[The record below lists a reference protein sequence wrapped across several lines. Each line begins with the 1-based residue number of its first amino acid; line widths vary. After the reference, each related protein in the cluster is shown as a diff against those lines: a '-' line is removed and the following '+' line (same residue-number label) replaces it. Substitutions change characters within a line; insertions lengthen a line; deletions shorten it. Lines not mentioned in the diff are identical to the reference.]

1 MKKLLL
7 LGIMLLG
14 IVGGVKAGNLYATL
28 GTESYCN
35 ASWNAGTKTMS
46 WNGIWAAPSGA
57 GGSLYFIHTGLPS
70 GNITSYTKFHA
81 TLSNFSDNVDYILL
95 RIKQGD
101 NNYADAKLVAG
112 ENNIDL
118 KALAAKNPDVDFT
131 KVTDITLWGANEA
144 LADKTIDS
152 EHPASVVIENVYLQR
167 AKNVTSASLSEEI
180 TDISYL
186 TEGGT
191 FAIANTSGTAIEA
204 YKDNDPAAIETPLN
218 TITTDLYYYF
228 KVEALPAL
236 DVDGDGKNDTET
248 YYRIAIQNAEGT
260 AKPTGYYWHGNYVNR
275 IGWGALWSTSCQ
287 ADGATSAGESAYGR
301 DGDYNA
307 VWTITYVAGTGFKFY
322 NPKNKTYMTLNY
334 TADSET
340 FLKLYKNVIVN
351 INTEFDKQEDVAD
364 DDIFA
369 LSKATGYDAE
379 TGTITNG
386 GWTFATPV
394 DISNWDYLV
403 ITTIDN
409 ASDGSRKIRI
419 TDENGTSIEGNQ
431 YAGSVAGTGNDMY
444 LDRWNNQNAIRISID
459 YLRINKGLD
468 VSKIKSLTFANN
480 NGNDD
485 CILRISNV
493 YLTDYNNTKMAGG
506 YCDGD
511 VKREYSETGKY
522 GTICLPYVA
531 SYAGA
536 EVYSISGK
544 DASGISLSKVT
555 GLLEA
560 GKPYFYMASDVNG
573 QDNKG
578 AVRNVNFF
586 RADFGTYDVATPPIE
601 NNGLIGTFSDIKA
614 PQGDNFYVL
623 SGNKLYYTTDAEV
636 NVGANKAYINKSR
649 IVNKGGGAA
658 KAFIDFDEL
667 EATGI
672 DAVDTAKTLKGGK
685 FYDLSGREVAN
696 PTRGLYIVNGKK
708 VLIK

>member
-14 IVGGVKAGNLYATL
+14 IVGGVKAGKLYATL
-28 GTESYCN
+28 GTEWYCD

-57 GGSLYFIHTGLPS
+57 PGSLYFINTGLPS

-118 KALAAKNPDVDFT
+118 KALAAENPDVDFT
-131 KVTDITLWGANEA
+131 KVTDITLWGANKA
-144 LADKTIDS
+144 LAGKTIDS
-152 EHPASVVIENVYLQR
+152 EHPASVVIENVYLQS

-186 TEGGT
+186 TGGGT
-191 FAIANTSGTAIEA
+191 FVIANTSGTAIEA
-204 YKDNDPAAIETPLN
+204 YKGTEAYAIETPLN

-228 KVEALPAL
+228 TVEALPAL
-236 DVDGDGKNDTET
+236 DVDGNGENDTET

-260 AKPTGYYWHGNYVNR
+260 AKPTNFWRGNYVNR
-275 IGWGALWSTSCQ
+275 IGWGDLWSTSCK
-287 ADGATSAGESAYGR
+287 ADGASDGESAYGR

-307 VWTITYVAGTGFKFY
+307 VWTITYVADKGFKFF
-322 NPKNKTYMTLNY
+322 NPKNKKYMTLNS
-334 TADSET
+334 TVDSET

-379 TGTITNG
+379 TGTIKNG

-419 TDENGTSIEGNQ
+419 KDENGTSIEGNQ
-431 YAGSVAGTGNDMY
+431 YAGKVAGTGNDMY

-573 QDNKG
+573 QNNEG
-578 AVRNVNFF
+578 TVRNVNFF

-601 NNGLIGTFSDIKA
+601 NNGLIGTFSAITA

-623 SGNKLYYTTDAEV
+623 SGNKLYYTTGAEV
-636 NVGANKAYINKSR
+636 KVGANKAYIDKSQ

>member
-14 IVGGVKAGNLYATL
+14 IVGGVKAGKLYATL

-57 GGSLYFIHTGLPS
+57 EGSLYFINTGLPS

-118 KALAAKNPDVDFT
+118 KALAAENPDVDFT

-152 EHPASVVIENVYLQR
+152 GNPASVVIENVYLQS

-186 TEGGT
+186 TAGGT
-191 FAIANTSGTAIEA
+191 FVIANTSGTAIEA

-228 KVEALPAL
+228 TVEVLPAL
-236 DVDGDGKNDTET
+236 DVDGNGENDTET

-260 AKPTGYYWHGNYVNR
+260 AKPTGYYWKGNYVNR
-275 IGWGALWSTSCQ
+275 IGWGGLWSTSCQ
-287 ADGATSAGESAYGR
+287 ADGASVGESAYGR

-307 VWTITYVAGTGFKFY
+307 VWTITYVADKGFKFF

-431 YAGSVAGTGNDMY
+431 YAGKVAGTGNDMY

-573 QDNKG
+573 QDNAG
-578 AVRNVNFF
+578 TVRNVNFF
-586 RADFGTYDVATPPIE
+586 RADFDTYDVADPGK
-601 NNGLIGTFSDIKA
+601 NNGLIGTFEAITA

-623 SGNKLYYTTDAEV
+623 SGNKLYYTTGAEV
-636 NVGANKAYINKSR
+636 NVGVNKAYIDKSK
-649 IVNKGGGAA
+649 IVNKGGEA

>member
-1 MKKLLL
+1 
-7 LGIMLLG
+7 MLLG
-14 IVGGVKAGNLYATL
+14 IVGGVKAGKLYATL
-28 GTESYCN
+28 GTEWYCD

-57 GGSLYFIHTGLPS
+57 PGSLYFINTGLPS

-118 KALAAKNPDVDFT
+118 KALAAENPDVDFT
-131 KVTDITLWGANEA
+131 KVTDITLWGANKA
-144 LADKTIDS
+144 LAGKTIDS
-152 EHPASVVIENVYLQR
+152 EHPASVVIENVYLQS

-186 TEGGT
+186 TGGGT
-191 FAIANTSGTAIEA
+191 FVIANTSGTAIEA
-204 YKDNDPAAIETPLN
+204 YKGTEAYAIETPLN

-228 KVEALPAL
+228 TVEALPAL
-236 DVDGDGKNDTET
+236 DVDGNGENDTET

-260 AKPTGYYWHGNYVNR
+260 AKPTNFWRGNYVNR
-275 IGWGALWSTSCQ
+275 IGWGDLWSTSCK
-287 ADGATSAGESAYGR
+287 ADGASDGESAYGR

-307 VWTITYVAGTGFKFY
+307 VWTITYVADKGFKFF
-322 NPKNKTYMTLNY
+322 NPKNKKYMTLNS
-334 TADSET
+334 TVDSET

-379 TGTITNG
+379 TGTIKNG

-419 TDENGTSIEGNQ
+419 KDENGTSIEGNQ
-431 YAGSVAGTGNDMY
+431 YAGKVAGTGNDMY

-573 QDNKG
+573 QNNEG
-578 AVRNVNFF
+578 TVRNVNFF

-601 NNGLIGTFSDIKA
+601 NNGLIGTFSAITA

-623 SGNKLYYTTDAEV
+623 SGNKLYYTTGAEV
-636 NVGANKAYINKSR
+636 KVGANKAYIDKSK
-649 IVNKGGGAA
+649 IANKGGEA

>member
-1 MKKLLL
+1 
-7 LGIMLLG
+7 MLLG
-14 IVGGVKAGNLYATL
+14 IVGGVKAGKLYATL
-28 GTESYCN
+28 GTEWYCD

-57 GGSLYFIHTGLPS
+57 PGSLYFINTGLPS

-118 KALAAKNPDVDFT
+118 KALAAENPDVDFT

-186 TEGGT
+186 TAGGT
-191 FAIANTSGTAIEA
+191 FVIANTSGTAIEA

-228 KVEALPAL
+228 TVEVLPAL
-236 DVDGDGKNDTET
+236 DVDGNGENDTET

-260 AKPTGYYWHGNYVNR
+260 AKPTGYYWKGNYVNR
-275 IGWGALWSTSCQ
+275 IGWGDLWSTSCQ
-287 ADGATSAGESAYGR
+287 ADGASVGESAYGR

-307 VWTITYVAGTGFKFY
+307 VWTITYVADKGFKFF

-431 YAGSVAGTGNDMY
+431 YAGKVAGTGNDMY

-573 QDNKG
+573 QNNAG
-578 AVRNVNFF
+578 TVRNVNFF
-586 RADFGTYDVATPPIE
+586 RADLAKYDVTTPIE
-601 NNGLIGTFSDIKA
+601 NNGLIGTFSVPAITA

-623 SGNKLYYTTDAEV
+623 SGNKLYYTTGAEV
-636 NVGANKAYINKSR
+636 KVGANKAYIDKNQ

>member
-1 MKKLLL
+1 
-7 LGIMLLG
+7 
-14 IVGGVKAGNLYATL
+14 
-28 GTESYCN
+28 
-35 ASWNAGTKTMS
+35 MS

-57 GGSLYFIHTGLPS
+57 QGSFYFINTGLPS

-118 KALAAKNPDVDFT
+118 KALAAENPDVDFT
-131 KVTDITLWGANEA
+131 KVTDITLWGANKA
-144 LADKTIDS
+144 LAGKTIDS
-152 EHPASVVIENVYLQR
+152 EHPASVVIENVYLQS

-186 TEGGT
+186 TGGGT
-191 FAIANTSGTAIEA
+191 FVIANTSGTAIEA
-204 YKDNDPAAIETPLN
+204 YKGTEAYAIETPLN

-228 KVEALPAL
+228 TVEALPAL
-236 DVDGDGKNDTET
+236 DVDGNGENDTET

-260 AKPTGYYWHGNYVNR
+260 AKPTNFWRGNYVNR
-275 IGWGALWSTSCQ
+275 IGWGDLWSTSCK
-287 ADGATSAGESAYGR
+287 ADGASDGESAYGR

-307 VWTITYVAGTGFKFY
+307 VWTITYVADKGFKFF
-322 NPKNKTYMTLNY
+322 NPKNKKYMTLNS
-334 TADSET
+334 TVDSET

-379 TGTITNG
+379 TGTIKNG

-419 TDENGTSIEGNQ
+419 KDENGTSIEGNQ
-431 YAGSVAGTGNDMY
+431 YAGKVAGTGNDMY

-536 EVYSISGK
+536 EIYSISGK

-560 GKPYFYMASDVNG
+560 GKPYFYMASDEIG
-573 QDNKG
+573 QNNEG
-578 AVRNVNFF
+578 TVRNVNFF
-586 RADFGTYDVATPPIE
+586 RADFDTYNVAPIE

-623 SGNKLYYTTDAEV
+623 SGNKLYYTTGAEV
-636 NVGANKAYINKSR
+636 KVGANKAYIDKSQ
-649 IVNKGGGAA
+649 IANKGGGAA

>member
-14 IVGGVKAGNLYATL
+14 IVGGVKAGKLYATL

-57 GGSLYFIHTGLPS
+57 PGSFYFIHTGLPS

-118 KALAAKNPDVDFT
+118 KALAAENPDVDFT
-131 KVTDITLWGANEA
+131 KVTDITLWGANKA
-144 LADKTIDS
+144 LAGKTIDS
-152 EHPASVVIENVYLQR
+152 ENPASVVIENVYLQS

-186 TEGGT
+186 TAGGT

-204 YKDNDPAAIETPLN
+204 YKDNDPAALETPLN

-248 YYRIAIQNAEGT
+248 YYRIAIQNAEGK
-260 AKPTGYYWHGNYVNR
+260 AKPTGFWKGNYVNR

-287 ADGATSAGESAYGR
+287 ADGKTSVEESAYGR

-307 VWTITYVAGTGFKFY
+307 VWTITYVADKGFKFF
-322 NPKNKTYMTLNY
+322 NPKNNKYMTLNY

-351 INTEFDKQEDVAD
+351 INTEFDKKDDVAD

-369 LSKATGYDAE
+369 LSKATGYDAT

-431 YAGSVAGTGNDMY
+431 YSGVDAGTVTGMY

-459 YLRINKGLD
+459 YLRATKGLD
-468 VSKIKSLTFANN
+468 ISKIKSLTFSNN
-480 NGNDD
+480 SGNDD

-586 RADFGTYDVATPPIE
+586 RADFDTYDVATPIE
-601 NNGLIGTFSDIKA
+601 NNGLIGTFSAITA

-636 NVGANKAYINKSR
+636 NVGANKAYIDKSK
-649 IVNKGGGAA
+649 IANKGGEA

>member
-14 IVGGVKAGNLYATL
+14 IVGGVKAGKLYATL

-57 GGSLYFIHTGLPS
+57 PGSFYFIHTGLPS

-81 TLSNFSDNVDYILL
+81 TLSNFSDNVGYILL

-118 KALAAKNPDVDFT
+118 KALAAENPDVDFT

-144 LADKTIDS
+144 LAGKTIDS
-152 EHPASVVIENVYLQR
+152 EHPASVVIENVYLQS

-186 TEGGT
+186 TAGGT
-191 FAIANTSGTAIEA
+191 FVIANTSGTAIEA
-204 YKDNDPAAIETPLN
+204 YKGTEAYAIETPLN

-228 KVEALPAL
+228 TVEALPAL
-236 DVDGDGKNDTET
+236 DVDGNGENDTET

-260 AKPTGYYWHGNYVNR
+260 AKPTGFWKGNYVNH
-275 IGWGALWSTSCQ
+275 IGWGDLWSTSCK
-287 ADGATSAGESAYGR
+287 ADGASVGESAYGR

-307 VWTITYVAGTGFKFY
+307 VWTITYVAGKGFKFY
-322 NPKNKTYMTLNY
+322 NPKNKKYMTLNS
-334 TADSET
+334 TAGSET

-431 YAGSVAGTGNDMY
+431 YAGKVAGTGNDMY

-511 VKREYSETGKY
+511 VKREYTETGKF
-522 GTICLPYVA
+522 GTICLPYKA

-536 EVYSISGK
+536 EIYSISGK

-560 GKPYFYMASDVNG
+560 GKPYFYMASDEIG
-573 QDNKG
+573 QNNEG
-578 AVRNVNFF
+578 TVRNVNFF
-586 RADFGTYDVATPPIE
+586 RADLAKYDVVTPIE
-601 NNGLIGTFSDIKA
+601 NNGLIGTFSLIKVA

-636 NVGANKAYINKSR
+636 KVGANKAYINKSQ
-649 IVNKGGGAA
+649 IENKGGGAA

>member
-46 WNGIWAAPSGA
+46 WNGIWAEPSGVL
-57 GGSLYFIHTGLPS
+57 GSLYFINTGLPS

-260 AKPTGYYWHGNYVNR
+260 AKPTGYYWKGNYVNR
-275 IGWGALWSTSCQ
+275 VGWGDLWSTSCK
-287 ADGATSAGESAYGR
+287 ADGASDGESAYGR

-307 VWTITYVAGTGFKFY
+307 VWTITYVADKGFKFF
-322 NPKNKTYMTLNY
+322 NPKNKKYMTLNY

-419 TDENGTSIEGNQ
+419 TDENDTSIEGNQ
-431 YAGSVAGTGNDMY
+431 YAGKVAGTGNDMY

-480 NGNDD
+480 NGNDA

-560 GKPYFYMASDVNG
+560 GKPYFYMASDEIG
-573 QDNKG
+573 QNNEG
-578 AVRNVNFF
+578 TVRNVNFF
-586 RADFGTYDVATPPIE
+586 RADFDTYNVAPIE

-623 SGNKLYYTTDAEV
+623 SGNKLYYTTGAEV
-636 NVGANKAYINKSR
+636 KVGANKAYIDKSM
-649 IVNKGGGAA
+649 IANKGGEA

>member
-1 MKKLLL
+1 
-7 LGIMLLG
+7 MLLG
-14 IVGGVKAGNLYATL
+14 IVGGVKAGKLYATL
-28 GTESYCN
+28 GTEWYCN

-228 KVEALPAL
+228 TVEALPAL
-236 DVDGDGKNDTET
+236 DVDGNGENDTET

-260 AKPTGYYWHGNYVNR
+260 AKPTGYYWKGNYVNR
-275 IGWGALWSTSCQ
+275 IGWGDLWSTSCK
-287 ADGATSAGESAYGR
+287 ADGASDGESAYGR

-307 VWTITYVAGTGFKFY
+307 VWTITYVADKGFKFF
-322 NPKNKTYMTLNY
+322 NPKNNKYMTLNY

-379 TGTITNG
+379 TGTIKNG

-431 YAGSVAGTGNDMY
+431 YAGKVAGTGNDMY

-560 GKPYFYMASDVNG
+560 GKPYFYMASDVIG
-573 QDNKG
+573 QHNEG
-578 AVRNVNFF
+578 TVRNVNFF
-586 RADFGTYDVATPPIE
+586 RADLAKYDVATPIE
-601 NNGLIGTFSDIKA
+601 NNGLIGTFSAITTA

-623 SGNKLYYTTDAEV
+623 SGNKLYYTTGAEV
-636 NVGANKAYINKSR
+636 KVGANKAYIDKNQ

>member
-1 MKKLLL
+1 
-7 LGIMLLG
+7 MLLG
-14 IVGGVKAGNLYATL
+14 IVGGVKAGKLYATL

-35 ASWNAGTKTMS
+35 ASWNAETKTMS

-57 GGSLYFIHTGLPS
+57 GGSLYFINTGLPS

-152 EHPASVVIENVYLQR
+152 GNPASVVIENVYLQS

-186 TEGGT
+186 TGGGT

-204 YKDNDPAAIETPLN
+204 YKGTGPEAFETPLN

-228 KVEALPAL
+228 KVEVLPAL
-236 DVDGDGKNDTET
+236 DVDGNGENDTET

-260 AKPTGYYWHGNYVNR
+260 AKPTGYYWKGNYVNR
-275 IGWGALWSTSCQ
+275 IGWGDLWSTSCK
-287 ADGATSAGESAYGR
+287 ADGASDGESAYGR

-307 VWTITYVAGTGFKFY
+307 VWTITYVADKGFKFF
-322 NPKNKTYMTLNY
+322 NPKNNKYMTLNS
-334 TADSET
+334 TVDSET

-431 YAGSVAGTGNDMY
+431 YAGKVAGTGNDMY

-511 VKREYSETGKY
+511 VKREYNAEGVGKY
-522 GTICLPYVA
+522 GTICLPYTA
-531 SYAGA
+531 SCSGA
-536 EVYSISGK
+536 EIYSI
-544 DASGISLSKVT
+544 AEANAAGITLEKVT

-573 QDNKG
+573 QNNEG
-578 AVRNVNFF
+578 TVRNVNFF
-586 RADFGTYDVATPPIE
+586 RADFDKYDVKAPIP
-601 NNGLIGTFSDIKA
+601 NNGLIGTFEAITA
-614 PQGDNFYVL
+614 PQGAKYYVL
-623 SGNKLYYTTDAEV
+623 SNNKLYYTTGAEV
-636 NVGANKAYINKSR
+636 NVGANKAYIDKNQ
-649 IVNKGGGAA
+649 IVNKGGGEA

>member
-14 IVGGVKAGNLYATL
+14 IVGGVKAGKLYATL
-28 GTESYCN
+28 GTEWYCD

-57 GGSLYFIHTGLPS
+57 PGSLYFINTGLPS

-118 KALAAKNPDVDFT
+118 KALAAENPDVDFT
-131 KVTDITLWGANEA
+131 KVTDITLWGANKA
-144 LADKTIDS
+144 LAGKTIDS
-152 EHPASVVIENVYLQR
+152 EHPASVVIENVYLQS

-186 TEGGT
+186 TGGGT
-191 FAIANTSGTAIEA
+191 FVIANTSGTAIEA
-204 YKDNDPAAIETPLN
+204 YKGTEAYAIETPLN

-228 KVEALPAL
+228 TVEALPAL
-236 DVDGDGKNDTET
+236 DVDGNGENDTET

-260 AKPTGYYWHGNYVNR
+260 AKPTNFWRGNYVNR
-275 IGWGALWSTSCQ
+275 IGWGDLWSTSCK
-287 ADGATSAGESAYGR
+287 ADGASDGESAYGR

-307 VWTITYVAGTGFKFY
+307 VWTITYVADKGFKFF
-322 NPKNKTYMTLNY
+322 NPKNKKYMTLNS
-334 TADSET
+334 TVDSET

-379 TGTITNG
+379 TGTIKNG

-419 TDENGTSIEGNQ
+419 KDENGTSIEGNQ
-431 YAGSVAGTGNDMY
+431 YAGKVAGTGNDMY

-573 QDNKG
+573 QNNEG
-578 AVRNVNFF
+578 TVRNVNFF

-601 NNGLIGTFSDIKA
+601 NNGLIGTFEAITA
-614 PQGDNFYVL
+614 PQGAKYYVL
-623 SGNKLYYTTDAEV
+623 SNNKLYYTTDAEV
-636 NVGANKAYINKSR
+636 KVGANKAYINKSQ

-685 FYDLSGREVAN
+685 FYDLSGR
-696 PTRGLYIVNGKK
+696 
-708 VLIK
+708 

>member
-1 MKKLLL
+1 
-7 LGIMLLG
+7 MLLG

-228 KVEALPAL
+228 TVEALPAL
-236 DVDGDGKNDTET
+236 DVDGNGENDTET

-260 AKPTGYYWHGNYVNR
+260 AKPTGYYWKGNYVNR
-275 IGWGALWSTSCQ
+275 IGWGDLWSTSCK
-287 ADGATSAGESAYGR
+287 ADGASDGESAYGR

-307 VWTITYVAGTGFKFY
+307 VWTITYVADKGFKFF
-322 NPKNKTYMTLNY
+322 NPKNNKYMTLNY

-379 TGTITNG
+379 TGTIKNG

-431 YAGSVAGTGNDMY
+431 YAGKVAGTGNDMY

-560 GKPYFYMASDVNG
+560 GKPYFYMASDVIG
-573 QDNKG
+573 QNNEG
-578 AVRNVNFF
+578 TVRNVNFF
-586 RADFGTYDVATPPIE
+586 RADLAKYDVATPIE
-601 NNGLIGTFSDIKA
+601 NNGLIGTFSGITAA

-623 SGNKLYYTTDAEV
+623 SGNKLYYTTGAEV
-636 NVGANKAYINKSR
+636 KVGANKAYIDKSL

>member
-14 IVGGVKAGNLYATL
+14 IVGGVKAGKLYATL

-57 GGSLYFIHTGLPS
+57 PGSFYFINTGLPS

-118 KALAAKNPDVDFT
+118 KALAAENPDVDFT
-131 KVTDITLWGANEA
+131 KVTDITLWGANKA
-144 LADKTIDS
+144 LAGKTIDS
-152 EHPASVVIENVYLQR
+152 EHPASVVIENVYLQS

-431 YAGSVAGTGNDMY
+431 YAGKVAGTGNDMY

-573 QDNKG
+573 KDNAG
-578 AVRNVNFF
+578 TVRNVNFF
-586 RADFGTYDVATPPIE
+586 RADFGTVDDPVE
-601 NNGLIGTFSDIKA
+601 NNGLIGTFEAITA
-614 PQGDNFYVL
+614 PQGAKYYVL
-623 SGNKLYYTTDAEV
+623 SNNKLYYTTDAEV
-636 NVGANKAYINKSR
+636 KVGANKAYIDKNQ

>member
-1 MKKLLL
+1 
-7 LGIMLLG
+7 MLLG
-14 IVGGVKAGNLYATL
+14 IVGGVKAGKLYATL
-28 GTESYCN
+28 GTEWYCD
-35 ASWNAGTKTMS
+35 ASWNTGTKTMS

-57 GGSLYFIHTGLPS
+57 PGSFYFINTGLPS

-131 KVTDITLWGANEA
+131 KVTDITLWGANKA
-144 LADKTIDS
+144 LAGKTIDS
-152 EHPASVVIENVYLQR
+152 EHPASVVIENVYLQS

-186 TEGGT
+186 TRGGT
-191 FAIANTSGTAIEA
+191 FVIANTSGTAIEA
-204 YKDNDPAAIETPLN
+204 YKGTEAYAIETPLN

-228 KVEALPAL
+228 TVEALPAL
-236 DVDGDGKNDTET
+236 DVDGNGENDTET

-260 AKPTGYYWHGNYVNR
+260 AKPTNFWRGNYVNR
-275 IGWGALWSTSCQ
+275 IGWGDLWSTSCK
-287 ADGATSAGESAYGR
+287 ADGASDGESAYGR

-307 VWTITYVAGTGFKFY
+307 VWTITYVADKGFKFF
-322 NPKNKTYMTLNY
+322 NPKNKKYMTLNS

-379 TGTITNG
+379 TGTIKNG

-431 YAGSVAGTGNDMY
+431 YAGKVAGTGNDMY

-573 QDNKG
+573 QNNEG
-578 AVRNVNFF
+578 TVRNVNFF

-636 NVGANKAYINKSR
+636 KVGANKAYINKSQ

>member
-1 MKKLLL
+1 
-7 LGIMLLG
+7 MLLG

-204 YKDNDPAAIETPLN
+204 YKDNDPEAIETPLN

-228 KVEALPAL
+228 TVEALPAL
-236 DVDGDGKNDTET
+236 DVDGNGENDTET

-260 AKPTGYYWHGNYVNR
+260 AKPTGYYWKGNYVNR
-275 IGWGALWSTSCQ
+275 IGWGDLWSTSCK
-287 ADGATSAGESAYGR
+287 ADGASDGESAYGR

-307 VWTITYVAGTGFKFY
+307 VWTITYVADKGFKFF
-322 NPKNKTYMTLNY
+322 NPKNNKYMTLNY

-379 TGTITNG
+379 TGTIKNG

-431 YAGSVAGTGNDMY
+431 YAGKVAGTGNDMY

-560 GKPYFYMASDVNG
+560 GKPYFYMASDVIG
-573 QDNKG
+573 QNNEG
-578 AVRNVNFF
+578 TVRNVNFF
-586 RADFGTYDVATPPIE
+586 RADLAKYDVATPIE
-601 NNGLIGTFSDIKA
+601 NNGLIGTFSGITAA

-623 SGNKLYYTTDAEV
+623 SGNKLYYTTGAEV
-636 NVGANKAYINKSR
+636 KVGANKAYIDKSL

>member
-14 IVGGVKAGNLYATL
+14 IVGGVKAGKLYATL

-46 WNGIWAAPSGA
+46 WKGIWAAPSGA
-57 GGSLYFIHTGLPS
+57 PDSFYFIHTGLPS

-118 KALAAKNPDVDFT
+118 KALAAENPKVDFT

-144 LADKTIDS
+144 LAGKTIDS
-152 EHPASVVIENVYLQR
+152 GNPASVVIENVYLQS

-186 TEGGT
+186 TAGGT
-191 FAIANTSGTAIEA
+191 FVIANTSGTAIEA
-204 YKDNDPAAIETPLN
+204 YKGTEAYAIETPLN

-228 KVEALPAL
+228 TVEALPAL
-236 DVDGDGKNDTET
+236 DVDGNGENDTET

-260 AKPTGYYWHGNYVNR
+260 AKPTGFWKGNYVNR
-275 IGWGALWSTSCQ
+275 IGWGDLWSTSCK
-287 ADGATSAGESAYGR
+287 ADGASVGESAYGR

-307 VWTITYVAGTGFKFY
+307 VWTITYVADKGFKFF
-322 NPKNKTYMTLNY
+322 NPKNNKYMTLKS
-334 TADSET
+334 TVGSET

-431 YAGSVAGTGNDMY
+431 YAGKVAGTGNDMY

-511 VKREYSETGKY
+511 VKREYSETGKF
-522 GTICLPYVA
+522 GTICLPYKA

-536 EVYSISGK
+536 EIYSISGK

-560 GKPYFYMASDVNG
+560 GKPYFYMASDEIG
-573 QDNKG
+573 QNNEG
-578 AVRNVNFF
+578 TVRNVNFF
-586 RADFGTYDVATPPIE
+586 RADFDTYDVKKAPIP
-601 NNGLIGTFSDIKA
+601 NNGLIGTFSPIKVA

-623 SGNKLYYTTDAEV
+623 SGNKLYYTTGAEV
-636 NVGANKAYINKSR
+636 KVGANKAYIDKSK
-649 IVNKGGGAA
+649 IVNKGGEA

-685 FYDLSGREVAN
+685 FYDLSGREIAN

>member
-14 IVGGVKAGNLYATL
+14 IVGGVKAGKLYATL

-57 GGSLYFIHTGLPS
+57 EGSLYFINTGLPS

-118 KALAAKNPDVDFT
+118 KALAAENPDVDFT

-152 EHPASVVIENVYLQR
+152 GNPASVVIENVYLQS

-186 TEGGT
+186 TAGGT
-191 FAIANTSGTAIEA
+191 FVIANTSGTAIEA

-228 KVEALPAL
+228 TVEVLPAL
-236 DVDGDGKNDTET
+236 DVDGNGENDTET

-260 AKPTGYYWHGNYVNR
+260 AKPTGYYWKGNYVNR
-275 IGWGALWSTSCQ
+275 IGWGDLWSTSCQ
-287 ADGATSAGESAYGR
+287 ADGASVGESAYGR

-307 VWTITYVAGTGFKFY
+307 VWTITYVADKGFKFF

-431 YAGSVAGTGNDMY
+431 YAGKVAGTGNDMY

-573 QDNKG
+573 QDNAG
-578 AVRNVNFF
+578 TVRNVNFF
-586 RADFGTYDVATPPIE
+586 RADFDTYDVADPGK
-601 NNGLIGTFSDIKA
+601 NNGLIGTFEAITA

-623 SGNKLYYTTDAEV
+623 SGNKLYYTTGAEV
-636 NVGANKAYINKSR
+636 NVGVNKAYIDKSK
-649 IVNKGGGAA
+649 IVNKGGEA